1 MTSTDIL
8 FKPFETR
15 NLTLKNRVVMAPM
28 TRNMCPDN
36 VPGDHVVD
44 YYRKRAEGGVG
55 LIITEGTHPEVN
67 AAEGY
72 LNVPFFH
79 GEALNGWAR
88 VVTAV
93 HEAGGKIAPQLW
105 HCGGMR
111 GSGDLKIGE
120 GESLGHTPSGMNV
133 PGTKK
138 IAPQLWHCGGMR
150 GSGDLKIGE
159 GEALGHTPSGMNV
172 PGKKNRHTMTDSEI
186 QDAIDAFV
194 GGVTAAKAI
203 GFDAVELHGAHGYLL
218 DQFFWDGTNVREDQ
232 WGGDMA
238 LRGQF
243 VAEIVRASRQAVG
256 ADFPIILRYS
266 QWKQQD
272 FTARLAES
280 PDALESFLTPLVDAG
295 VDLFHC
301 SQRRFWESE
310 FEGSDLNLAG
320 WTKKLTG
327 VPTITVGSISLD
339 KDFIP
344 EPGEGFF
351 SGGDIAS
358 IDKLLE
364 SLEKGE
370 FDLAAVGRALI
381 ANPDWANKVQ
391 QGGVSNLAPYEKE
404 MLLKLA

>member
-55 LIITEGTHPEVN
+55 LIITEGTHPAVN

-79 GEALNGWAR
+79 GDALNGWAR

-93 HEAGGKIAPQLW
+93 HEAGG
-105 HCGGMR
+105 
-111 GSGDLKIGE
+111 
-120 GESLGHTPSGMNV
+120 
-133 PGTKK
+133 K

-194 GGVTAAKAI
+194 
-203 GFDAVELHGAHGYLL
+203 E
-218 DQFFWDGTNVREDQ
+218 
-232 WGGDMA
+232 
-238 LRGQF
+238 
-243 VAEIVRASRQAVG
+243 
-256 ADFPIILRYS
+256 
-266 QWKQQD
+266 
-272 FTARLAES
+272 
-280 PDALESFLTPLVDAG
+280 
-295 VDLFHC
+295 
-301 SQRRFWESE
+301 
-310 FEGSDLNLAG
+310 
-320 WTKKLTG
+320 
-327 VPTITVGSISLD
+327 
-339 KDFIP
+339 
-344 EPGEGFF
+344 
-351 SGGDIAS
+351 
-358 IDKLLE
+358 
-364 SLEKGE
+364 
-370 FDLAAVGRALI
+370 VGR
-381 ANPDWANKVQ
+381 DM
-391 QGGVSNLAPYEKE
+391 GVIQ
-404 MLLKLA
+404 